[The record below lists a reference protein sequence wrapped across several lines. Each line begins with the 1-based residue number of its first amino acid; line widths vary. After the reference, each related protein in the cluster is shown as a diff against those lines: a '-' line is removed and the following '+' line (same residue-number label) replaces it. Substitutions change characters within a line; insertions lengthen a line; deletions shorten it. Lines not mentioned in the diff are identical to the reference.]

1 MYRPKVLKNKCR
13 NGFGNQIF
21 LFIVQ
26 TRFWFID
33 KALIKYFQPNILTL
47 THNRLLN
54 SNSKPTRTIKGL
66 MDYRNSDR
74 QSCRIAS
81 NLKSIFQLKYCS
93 LHNVQTETKPFISFP
108 FKQIKLA
115 KDD

>member
-21 LFIVQ
+21 LSIVQ
-26 TRFWFID
+26 TKLWFID

-47 THNRLLN
+47 THNKLLN
-54 SNSKPTRTIKGL
+54 SNSKPTRTNKRL
-66 MDYRNSDR
+66 MDYRKSDR

-81 NLKSIFQLKYCS
+81 NLKSIVQLKYC
-93 LHNVQTETKPFISFP
+93 TAFIIYKSTRTH
-108 FKQIKLA
+108 L
-115 KDD
+115 

>member
-21 LFIVQ
+21 SFHRADQV
-26 TRFWFID
+26 WFTD

-47 THNRLLN
+47 THNKLLN
-54 SNSKPTRTIKGL
+54 SNSKPTRTNKRL
-66 MDYRNSDR
+66 MDYRKSDR

-81 NLKSIFQLKYCS
+81 NLKSIVQLKYC
-93 LHNVQTETKPFISFP
+93 TAFIIYKSTRTH
-108 FKQIKLA
+108 L
-115 KDD
+115 